1 MISTNYQSSSKI
13 QRIKNAVSVLLE
25 ERPFLEEEINF
36 NQMVDYLYDLVGETL
51 TDEQFY
57 NLSDEELKEN
67 CRFAIA
73 TEVMSK
79 MSGDLTPEQSTV
91 FEEAIKRQ

>member
-1 MISTNYQSSSKI
+1 M
-13 QRIKNAVSVLLE
+13 LE
-25 ERPFLEEEINF
+25 KRPFLKEEINF
-36 NQMVDYLYDLVGETL
+36 NQMVDDLYDLVGETL

-57 NLSDEELKEN
+57 NRSDEELKEN

-79 MSGDLTPEQSTV
+79 MSGDLTPEQIAM
-91 FEEAIKRQ
+91 FEEGIVRG